1 MNIKNLF
8 FKIGSVVCSFA
19 FMIAIQS
26 LDQMCGGS
34 FYQPK
39 ETENRNCLFC
49 GNFYFLSFDSRALA
63 VAKITFISYLSHNLI
78 I

>member
-26 LDQMCGGS
+26 LDQMCGGP

-39 ETENRNCLFC
+39 VPNTLEKYRN
-49 GNFYFLSFDSRALA
+49 S
-63 VAKITFISYLSHNLI
+63 K
-78 I
+78 

>member
-1 MNIKNLF
+1 VNIKNLF

-39 ETENRNCLFC
+39 VPNTLEKYRNR
-49 GNFYFLSFDSRALA
+49 
-63 VAKITFISYLSHNLI
+63 K
-78 I
+78 

>member
-39 ETENRNCLFC
+39 VPNTLEKYRNANRNCLFC
-49 GNFYFLSFDSRALA
+49 GNFYFVF
-63 VAKITFISYLSHNLI
+63 LI
-78 I
+78 AGL

>member
-39 ETENRNCLFC
+39 VPNTLEKYRNSKQKLPFLWQFLFSI
-49 GNFYFLSFDSRALA
+49 F
-63 VAKITFISYLSHNLI
+63 
-78 I
+78 